1 MHISSSLGVSRP
13 QSPRLATL
21 TSQSPSAKTENSID
35 LVELN
40 TRPAEGLTRDER
52 RLGWAQIGASTG
64 VATMNTLLTLGAS
77 AGLGAIGH
85 ATLGLPGAIAG
96 AAIGL
101 IGGIIAIPFGEGN
114 KGETPFLPLKK
125 AAAIAGAK
133 LGAALSAPLQAKFPN
148 AIKEYQLTDAAK
160 ARDVTTE
167 EVEKFKSKL
176 QPGDILLTMSNDDPM
191 FHWLISLKKGSSEH
205 THAALYAG
213 DGQVL
218 EANSE
223 TGKVGYRES
232 DLVFGNK
239 SHLLAIR
246 PNYNEGEAEAVVT
259 QAESYVGRPY
269 DWFASLSEKRLGC
282 VEVPFHALNHAA
294 PEHQVPV
301 TNLLGVK
308 KFIFPSDLT
317 KTSDSEIV
325 ASAGIRRDAGA
336 MRLARYSELAEKAI
350 G

>member
-1 MHISSSLGVSRP
+1 MHISPAQGVFRVA
-13 QSPRLATL
+13 SPRLATL
-21 TSQSPSAKTENSID
+21 TSQAPSTSSGPSVD

-52 RLGWAQIGASTG
+52 RLGWAQLGASAG

-77 AGLGAIGH
+77 AGLGALGH

-101 IGGIIAIPFGEGN
+101 VGGIIGIAFGEGN
-114 KGETPFLPLKK
+114 KGELPFLPLKK
-125 AAAIAGAK
+125 AAAVTGAK
-133 LGAALSAPLQAKFPN
+133 LGAALSAPLQSKFPN

-160 ARDVTTE
+160 ARNVTSE
-167 EVEKFKSKL
+167 EVEEFKSKL

-218 EANSE
+218 EA
-223 TGKVGYRES
+223 KVGYRDA
-232 DLVFGNK
+232 DLVLGGK
-239 SHLLAIR
+239 SHVLAVR
-246 PNYNEGEAEAVVT
+246 PNYDQGKAEAVVS
-259 QAESYVGRPY
+259 QAETYVGRPY
-269 DWFASLSEKRLGC
+269 DWYASLSEKRLGC

-301 TNLLGVK
+301 TNLLGIK
-308 KFIFPSDLT
+308 KFIFPTDLT
-317 KTSDSEIV
+317 KTSESEIV
-325 ASAGIRRDAGA
+325 ASAGVRRDAGG
-336 MRLARYSELAEKAI
+336 MRLARYADLAERSLQ
-350 G
+350 